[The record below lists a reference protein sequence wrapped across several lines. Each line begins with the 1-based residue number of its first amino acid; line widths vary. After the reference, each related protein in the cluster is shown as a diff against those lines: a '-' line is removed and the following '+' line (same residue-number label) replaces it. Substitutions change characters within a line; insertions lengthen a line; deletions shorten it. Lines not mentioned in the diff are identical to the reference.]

1 MMHMTTLH
9 YITSDRSLPGIFK
22 QFETYSASTP
32 ELSGLPSHL
41 ASWNLDIAR
50 PQFGPLLPNFREK
63 SPYFFAIWNLPIDFR
78 FTQCPRRWYH
88 GSVSLVAMAILTFLQ
103 NMLLKDTIYMYVCI
117 IFRQDFNDKQK
128 FFQLSISEKTL
139 AKTVHYI
146 PKALCKETP
155 FHGPFARL
163 SCM

>member
-1 MMHMTTLH
+1 MSTLGVKTFMSCSYVH
-9 YITSDRSLPGIFK
+9 EIRNHVHIMGLQNRCKK
-22 QFETYSASTP
+22 QLF
-32 ELSGLPSHL
+32 LWKIGGLRTL
-41 ASWNLDIAR
+41 ASL
-50 PQFGPLLPNFREK
+50 
-63 SPYFFAIWNLPIDFR
+63 WNLPIDFR